1 MVWLVPLVV
10 ALVAA
15 WLVYSTLSEQGPKIT
30 VAFRTAEGIEAGKT
44 KIRYKNIEV
53 GLVQSVRFSDDV
65 SHVVLHVQMAK
76 DTAVFLG
83 RGAKFWVV
91 RPQLSLRGVSGLSTL
106 VSGAYIEVEPG
117 QGNKQRHF
125 EGLETPP
132 IVKAEESGMRVTLLA
147 KNLGSLDS
155 GSPVYYRGIVAGE
168 VLGYELGND
177 RKSVLVYAFVRAPFD
192 QLVRSNSQ
200 FWNVS
205 GVDVDVSSEGL
216 FVRTE
221 SVESVI
227 FGGLSFETPDTSEP
241 TKAGLEGVIFT
252 IYDNRES
259 IDADVFT
266 QRIRFVM
273 FFDGSVRGLNIA
285 APVEFK
291 GIKIGQ
297 VMDVR
302 LEFDPADTSF
312 RIPVLIE
319 IEPQRVIALGSG
331 SSLSPYE
338 MLKTLVERGL
348 RARLQTGNLL
358 TGQLFVELDMH
369 PDTAINLV
377 NADGPYPEL
386 PTIPATLD
394 ELQRSVKKFLANLDN
409 LDLASISTELVGALR
424 GAKALVSSDALQAT
438 LIDLRASVS
447 TLRSIL
453 DKVNK
458 RVEPLADN
466 VTEAAAA
473 GRDALRGAKALV
485 SSDALQATLTD
496 LRASVSTLRSILDKV
511 NKRVK
516 PLADNVTEAAAAGRN
531 ALNKLQVTLDLMNK
545 VLKSDS
551 PLQYRAIEMVEELT
565 ETARSVRTFVDL
577 LERNP
582 DSVLF
587 GKPAPGAQ

>member
-1 MVWLVPLVV
+1 VSTPAREPHHPPPTPHVRQPSGISLVWLVPLVV
-10 ALVAA
+10 ALVAG

-44 KIRYKNIEV
+44 KVRYKNIEV
-53 GLVQSVRFSDDV
+53 GLVQSVRFSDDF

-76 DTAVFLG
+76 DTVGFLG

-106 VSGAYIEVEPG
+106 VSGAYIEIEPG
-117 QGNKQRHF
+117 QGRKQRHF

-132 IVKAEESGMRVTLLA
+132 VIKAEESGIRVTLLS
-147 KNLGSLDS
+147 KDLGSLDA
-155 GSPVYYRGIVAGE
+155 GSPVYYRGILAGE

-177 RKSVLVYAFVRAPFD
+177 QKSVLVYAFIRAPFD
-192 QLVRSNSQ
+192 QLVRSNSR

-221 SVESVI
+221 SMESVI
-227 FGGLSFETPDTSEP
+227 FGGLAFETPDTFE
-241 TKAGLEGVIFT
+241 TKKTGLEGIIFT
-252 IYDNRES
+252 IHDNRES
-259 IDADVFT
+259 VEADVFT

-302 LEFDPADTSF
+302 LEFDPSDTSF
-312 RIPVLIE
+312 RIPVIIE
-319 IEPQRVIALGSG
+319 IEPQRVVALGSDA
-331 SSLSPYE
+331 SLSPYE
-338 MLKTLVERGL
+338 MLKTLVDRGL

-369 PDTAINLV
+369 PQTPINLV
-377 NADGPYPEL
+377 NASGPYPEL

-394 ELQRSVKKFLANLDN
+394 ELQRSLKGFLANLEN
-409 LDLASISTELVGALR
+409 LDLKTISDELVGALR
-424 GAKALVSSDALQAT
+424 GAKDLVNSDKLHAT
-438 LIDLRASVS
+438 MIDLRASVG
-447 TLRSIL
+447 TFRSIL
-453 DKVNK
+453 GKVNK
-458 RVEPLADN
+458 RVEPL
-466 VTEAAAA
+466 TENITAAA
-473 GRDALRGAKALV
+473 G
-485 SSDALQATLTD
+485 
-496 LRASVSTLRSILDKV
+496 
-511 NKRVK
+511 
-516 PLADNVTEAAAAGRN
+516 AGRD
-531 ALNKLQVTLDLMNK
+531 ALNKLQVTLDLANE

-551 PLQYRAIEMVEELT
+551 PLQYRAVELVEELT